1 MSEGGYQVITQS
13 VVNVRVTSNVNT
25 FGSERRFQKDLTI
38 SDLKNKI
45 ELLTGASSGTM
56 KLSLN
61 DKDNKMVCQLDNEAA
76 LLGSYPVEDNMII
89 HVEDKS
95 LILGEYED
103 VSKVKKYEMTAE
115 DYSKRSDSV
124 RSFKERNKLGRF
136 DPEEQARK
144 QKEMQQK
151 DEEEKARLEEMKI
164 GDRCEVQI
172 TGQPTRRG
180 TVKYLGDTD
189 FKPGLWVGVQYDE
202 PHGKNDGSVSGKQ
215 YFSCQPKY
223 GGFVKPLNVK
233 VGDFPEEDFGLS
245 DEEM

>member
-1 MSEGGYQVITQS
+1 MSEGGFQVITQS

-38 SDLKNKI
+38 ADLKNKI

-61 DKDNKMVCQLDNEAA
+61 DKDNKRVCQLDNDAA
-76 LLGSYPVEDNMII
+76 LLGSYPIEDNMIV
-89 HVEDKS
+89 HVEDNS
-95 LILGEYED
+95 LIIGEFED
-103 VSKVKKYEMTAE
+103 VSRVEKYEMAEE
-115 DYSKRSDSV
+115 DYSKRTDSV

-136 DPEEQARK
+136 DPEEQARR
-144 QKEMQQK
+144 QKEAQQK
-151 DEEEKARLEEMKI
+151 EEEEKKRLEGMKI

-172 TGQPTRRG
+172 TGQPKRRG
-180 TVKYLGDTD
+180 TVMYLGDTE

-202 PHGKNDGSVSGKQ
+202 PHGKNDGSVNGKR
-215 YFSCQPKY
+215 YFTCQAKY
-223 GGFVKPLNVK
+223 GGFVKPLNVE